1 MACFWYTSLH
11 GETTRSCQTMAT
23 SSQNS
28 TFYHTLLEGQRKY
41 IFSITQEGT
50 QTVPKYLKETEG
62 VHRLKAVILASTLM
76 KQHQY
81 QRGDKKIFWHVIN
94 AREESCH
101 SLPLTLQITSVKAL
115 HTTQSFVTAGGFEGS
130 LQDEALPVQLHSLP
144 RTYNPKLCCNA
155 KEADTRIWLHAVHSA
170 GTNKLVVSPDTDV
183 YHKACLLLPNTK
195 WT

>member
-1 MACFWYTSLH
+1 
-11 GETTRSCQTMAT
+11 MAT

-50 QTVPKYLKETEG
+50 QTVQKYLKETEG
-62 VHRLKAVILASTLM
+62 VHRLKPVILASTLM

-81 QRGDKKIFWHVIN
+81 QRGDKKT
-94 AREESCH
+94 CH
-101 SLPLTLQITSVKAL
+101 QCKRGVVSFLATYLANNISKSL
-115 HTTQSFVTAGGFEGS
+115 HTTQSFVTAGGFEGL
-130 LQDEALPVQLHSLP
+130 LQDEVLPVQLHSLP

-195 WT
+195 